1 MYEVVEL
8 GKLSLFCKWKFK
20 NDRSAAFLETKTK
33 FFANFVLGQLLPL
46 KYLLKRTKLNWL
58 TLPQSLLFLQEV
70 SK

>member
-20 NDRSAAFLETKTK
+20 NETKTK

-58 TLPQSLLFLQEV
+58 TLPQSLLFPPGSFKIVKQ
-70 SK
+70 